1 MRPFGIAVL
10 VATLGVFVPRTV
22 LSADWYVDAAGAAGG
37 DGSMAKP
44 FTTINGAL
52 GGLQRGD
59 TVWIASGTYAETVN
73 FWMLPGSSG
82 RTTVRAMPG
91 ATPVIDGASGSASAG
106 FVLQAGTPDMT
117 FQGLTIQN
125 SSADGIEVYQADGG
139 QVIDCTT
146 TGISGNA
153 VTFYYAND
161 GLVSGSKLQGGV
173 GGRRSTG
180 TVVEDSELYGCTNHE
195 GITIYDDSTNCQYL
209 HNVIHD
215 NFSVNLYLDSISHSV
230 IDGNLIYESTPGNND
245 VVGLELS
252 DETYS
257 DLPAPVNS
265 HNTIVNNVIIGNE
278 WGIQF
283 WKGDFASG
291 SGLIDDVISNNTLVN
306 NLGAIKWDAG
316 AHSGTTI
323 ENNIVVVASS
333 MAATY
338 LLQANSTSGITLDH
352 NLWYAPGLDQA
363 FLWGSGAGAADHAA
377 WIAASGQGMGD
388 VLSNPSFA
396 GAWTAPPATNL
407 ELAMGSPA
415 IDVGVAI
422 AAVTDD
428 FLGAPRPHG
437 SGYDL
442 GAFEYGSTPADGG
455 MSVGPAGG
463 GDASAAPGP
472 TGDDASADRGSDASS
487 GSVDS
492 GTARP
497 SNADG
502 GPMRAS
508 PSSSSSG
515 CACSAVRRS
524 PADEGPTALWL
535 AAATLGLVGA
545 RARGV
550 RERADRPRE
559 SDDWSALSPGLIAVS
574 EWGPTRTR
582 VRALTGSCSSDIW
595 STARFD
601 QISRSR
607 PPPYPHRL
615 PERTGSA
622 GRRAEGSSLDTR
634 KISASVR
641 RRGGGVRTCGNGR
654 T

>member
-1 MRPFGIAVL
+1 MRPFDLAVL
-10 VATLGVFVPRTV
+10 VAALGVFAPRTA
-22 LSADWYVDAAGAAGG
+22 LSADWYVDAAAAAGG

-44 FTTINGAL
+44 YKTINGAL

-59 TVWIASGTYAETVN
+59 TVWIASGAYAETVN

-82 RTTVRAMPG
+82 RTTIRAMPG

-106 FVLQAGTPDMT
+106 FVLQAGTADMT

-139 QVIDCTT
+139 QVINCTT

-153 VTFYYAND
+153 VTFYYASD

-180 TVVEDSELYGCTNHE
+180 TIVENSELYGCSHE

-230 IDGNLIYESTPGNND
+230 IDGNLIYESTPGNNN

-265 HNTIVNNVIIGNE
+265 HNTIVNNVIVNNE

-316 AHSGTTI
+316 AHTGTTI
-323 ENNIVVVASS
+323 QNNVVVVASS
-333 MAATY
+333 MTATY
-338 LLQANSTSGITLDH
+338 LLQANGTNGITLDH

-363 FLWGSGAGAADHAA
+363 FLWGSGAGATDHAA
-377 WIAASGQGMGD
+377 WIAVSGQGMGD
-388 VLSNPSFA
+388 VLSDPSFV

-415 IDVGVAI
+415 IDTGVAI
-422 AAVTDD
+422 GAVTDD

-437 SGYDL
+437 SGYDI
-442 GAFEYGSTPADGG
+442 GAFEYGSIPADAGTG
-455 MSVGPAGG
+455 VAPADA
-463 GDASAAPGP
+463 GDASTPLGP
-472 TGDDASADRGSDASS
+472 TGDDAGGDHGPDASS

-492 GTARP
+492 GAGRP
-497 SNADG
+497 SSADG
-502 GPMRAS
+502 GATKAS

-515 CACSAVRRS
+515 CACSAVRGS
-524 PADEGPTALWL
+524 PDEGPAALWI
-535 AAATLGLVGA
+535 AAATPWLVG
-545 RARGV
+545 R
-550 RERADRPRE
+550 
-559 SDDWSALSPGLIAVS
+559 
-574 EWGPTRTR
+574 
-582 VRALTGSCSSDIW
+582 
-595 STARFD
+595 
-601 QISRSR
+601 
-607 PPPYPHRL
+607 
-615 PERTGSA
+615 
-622 GRRAEGSSLDTR
+622 
-634 KISASVR
+634 R
-641 RRGGGVRTCGNGR
+641 RRGRAR
-654 T
+654 SWRA